1 MTITA
6 PFIASEKM
14 FYRPL
19 PSHFTAD
26 SRSSPQ
32 IAALP
37 QIFYGSGIAAAPE
50 EICPTTRLP
59 SLKGVLARPGNNA
72 TGAISNQPN
81 TTTADFVLDL
91 NLAMHFDHGADGLR
105 VAPEPTLSTRHQCWK
120 TVTRAAEGISTR
132 CVYPWGAEGK
142 PPH

>member
-1 MTITA
+1 MITT
-6 PFIASEKM
+6 PFIAPKKM

-37 QIFYGSGIAAAPE
+37 LRIFMGSIAAAPE
-50 EICPTTRLP
+50 EICSTTRLP
-59 SLKGVLARPGNNA
+59 SLKGVLAHNNA
-72 TGAISNQPN
+72 TDAISNAPN
-81 TTTADFVLDL
+81 TTAADFVLDL

-105 VAPEPTLSTRHQCWK
+105 VAPEPMLSTLPMLDNCDA
-120 TVTRAAEGISTR
+120 AAEGISTR